1 MEQNEQGVFKGQV
14 RVTPEEAADMNLLR
28 VATEESWGLQ
38 DDDLSW
44 VRIVRRSVDARKRPV
59 TMQLTVEAGAEGV
72 PETKSDIEDW
82 IWGDVS
88 NAEEV
93 YVIGSGPAGLY
104 AALELIKQG
113 LKPIVIERGKD
124 VRERRRDLAS
134 LTKDHMVN
142 PDSNYC
148 FGEGGAGTY
157 SDGKL
162 YTRAKKRGHLKEALE
177 WFVVHG
183 APEDIL
189 VDSHPHI
196 GTNKLPAIITKIRET
211 IEVAGGKI
219 LFNTKLIGL
228 TVSEN
233 EVVGVEL
240 ESVGL
245 SEKTSEKT
253 VEKTIEKRACKSVI
267 LATGHSARDVFKML
281 VDSGIK
287 VEAKPFAL
295 GVRVEHPQS
304 FVDTVQYH
312 GESRVNLQD
321 EERLPSAA
329 YSLVAQID
337 GRGVHSFCM
346 CPGGIIAPCS
356 TNPGEVVTNGWS
368 PSKRDSPYANSGM
381 VVTIDQDVWEAA
393 GFKGPLAAMQYQE
406 AVEKACWEAAGST
419 QAAPAQR
426 LTDFVEGRPSRDL
439 PKCSY
444 LPGVTAVDLNRLLP
458 KMVAKVL
465 RKGFIEFDRK
475 LRGFI
480 HEDAI
485 VVAPESRTSSP
496 VRIPRD
502 KITLEHP
509 DLKGL
514 FPCGEGGGYAGG
526 ILSAAMDG
534 RKVAI
539 SVAEKHRRP
548 QTEL

>member
-1 MEQNEQGVFKGQV
+1 
-14 RVTPEEAADMNLLR
+14 
-28 VATEESWGLQ
+28 
-38 DDDLSW
+38 
-44 VRIVRRSVDARKRPV
+44 
-59 TMQLTVEAGAEGV
+59 
-72 PETKSDIEDW
+72 
-82 IWGDVS
+82 
-88 NAEEV
+88 
-93 YVIGSGPAGLY
+93 
-104 AALELIKQG
+104 
-113 LKPIVIERGKD
+113 
-124 VRERRRDLAS
+124 
-134 LTKDHMVN
+134 
-142 PDSNYC
+142 
-148 FGEGGAGTY
+148 
-157 SDGKL
+157 
-162 YTRAKKRGHLKEALE
+162 
-177 WFVVHG
+177 
-183 APEDIL
+183 
-189 VDSHPHI
+189 
-196 GTNKLPAIITKIRET
+196 
-211 IEVAGGKI
+211 
-219 LFNTKLIGL
+219 
-228 TVSEN
+228 
-233 EVVGVEL
+233 
-240 ESVGL
+240 
-245 SEKTSEKT
+245 
-253 VEKTIEKRACKSVI
+253 
-267 LATGHSARDVFKML
+267 ML

-329 YSLVAQID
+329 YSLVTQID

-368 PSKRDSPYANSGM
+368 PSKRNSPYANSGM
-381 VVTIDQDVWEAA
+381 VVTIDEDVWEAA

-439 PKCSY
+439 PECSY

-458 KMVAKVL
+458 KMVSKVL

-539 SVAEKHRRP
+539 SVAEKHRSP
-548 QTEL
+548 QTES